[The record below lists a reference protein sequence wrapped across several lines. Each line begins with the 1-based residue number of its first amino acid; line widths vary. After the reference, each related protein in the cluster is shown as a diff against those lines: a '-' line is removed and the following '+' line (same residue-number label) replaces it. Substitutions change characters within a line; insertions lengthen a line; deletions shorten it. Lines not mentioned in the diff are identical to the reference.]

1 MVPEPQVFEQEL
13 QDPQVFQVQSTEN
26 HCQFSSP
33 IKNVNSEFV
42 RMFVLD
48 VIFTWA
54 ANICIAYPTFKFIP
68 FAISTTI
75 GNPCQQEPCSI
86 LVATTA
92 GLGAVVR
99 GVPVAPYTP
108 FAIDC

>member
-54 ANICIAYPTFKFIP
+54 AICIAFPTFKIIP

-75 GNPCQQEPCSI
+75 RNPWQIEPCSI

-92 GLGAVVR
+92 GLGA

-108 FAIDC
+108 CAIDC